1 MFTPEIMEAIPTA
14 LEQIFDSLQ
23 MSIMA
28 DIVRKLVLAQELT
41 PTSVYKIGR
50 LYKLGKSKSAIKS
63 IVQNTLDLSN
73 SEIKNIFS
81 GVIESGYNE
90 AESAFIEQGKEFI
103 PYAENE
109 PLQQFVRAVQA
120 QTQGECKNITQSM
133 GFAKRQP
140 DGSLG
145 FTPAADYYQET
156 LDKAVTEIASGAS
169 DYNTVLEKTVT
180 EMINSGLRTV
190 DYASGH
196 SNRVTV
202 AARRAVATGL
212 NQVVGKINEEN
223 AEKLGTNYFEV
234 SWHSG
239 ARPTHQVWQ
248 GRVYSKEELESV
260 CGLGTVTGLCGAN
273 CYHSYSPFTPGI
285 TPRTYTDEQLDQ
297 MNAEENK
304 PVEYNGKT
312 YTKYEAT
319 QRQRRLETTMRAQR
333 QKIKLLEE
341 GGADEQALINARARY
356 VKTSDEYVNFSKS
369 MGLSQQWDRVTV
381 GGNSLEGI
389 TKPKKANSPI
399 SGIKT
404 TSLPVKNTENHTFKG
419 KFGVEKSD
427 GSGIM
432 KEKSRD
438 YSSVG
443 TNNFSDSNKQILLQD
458 ERVLSGNN
466 YETANIYDSNGNM
479 KFSKKGTAEGVNF
492 SDEEIKSMN
501 GCILTHNHP
510 NGTVFS
516 PEDIN
521 ILRRGKLSE
530 IRACNEKGSYVL
542 RNTGDWHKD
551 LPNLKTIKD
560 AYWNCMNTAG
570 ERYVDI
576 AAQEGKPIFAYFG
589 EMEEDGL
596 RLFSEKYGLEFSWE
610 GIKDES

>member
-28 DIVRKLVLAQELT
+28 DIVRMLVLAQELT

-90 AESAFIEQGKEFI
+90 AESVFKEQGKEFI

-180 EMINSGLRTV
+180 EMTNSGLRTV

-202 AARRAVATGL
+202 AARRAVTTGL

-341 GGADEQALINARARY
+341 GGADEQAIINARARY

-369 MGLSQQWDRVTV
+369 VGLSQQWDRVTV
-381 GGNSLEGI
+381 GGSSVEGI
-389 TKPKKANSPI
+389 TKPKKASSPI
-399 SGIKT
+399 GGIKT
-404 TSLPVKNTENHTFKG
+404 TSLPIKNTENHTFKG
-419 KFGVEKSD
+419 KFGVEKS
-427 GSGIM
+427 GESGIIKERGM
-432 KEKSRD
+432 ANGMRTSPYHILTESEIETLNKDIKAIGADKSIFKFNKGTRTGYDDITDEIFVKGDVLPDLNSTHPRDLMSSRAALAHEYYGHRANRGTKLPKGAWNDEFRASYMAAKNCPNLTDEDRRYLILDALERAKEK
-438 YSSVG
+438 
-443 TNNFSDSNKQILLQD
+443 
-458 ERVLSGNN
+458 
-466 YETANIYDSNGNM
+466 
-479 KFSKKGTAEGVNF
+479 GVT
-492 SDEEIKSMN
+492 IQ
-501 GCILTHNHP
+501 HNE
-510 NGTVFS
+510 F
-516 PEDIN
+516 
-521 ILRRGKLSE
+521 
-530 IRACNEKGSYVL
+530 IR
-542 RNTGDWHKD
+542 
-551 LPNLKTIKD
+551 KT
-560 AYWNCMNTAG
+560 
-570 ERYVDI
+570 
-576 AAQEGKPIFAYFG
+576 
-589 EMEEDGL
+589 L
-596 RLFSEKYGLEFSWE
+596 YG
-610 GIKDES
+610 

>member
-1 MFTPEIMEAIPTA
+1 MFTPEVTEAIPIA

-23 MSIMA
+23 MSIMTEIVRMLLETA
-28 DIVRKLVLAQELT
+28 EIIPSTGYKMSRLYDLGTSKKRIKDIVAR
-41 PTSVYKIGR
+41 
-50 LYKLGKSKSAIKS
+50 
-63 IVQNTLDLSN
+63 TLNLSDK
-73 SEIKNIFS
+73 EVENIFTN
-81 GVIESGYNE
+81 ITESGYNE

-103 PYAENE
+103 PYSENE
-109 PLQQFVRAVQA
+109 PLQQFVRAVQE
-120 QTQGECKNITQSM
+120 QTQNECKNITQSM

-145 FTPAADYYQET
+145 FTPVADYYQET

-180 EMINSGLRTV
+180 EMTNSGLRTV

-202 AARRAVATGL
+202 AARRAVSTGL

-239 ARPTHQVWQ
+239 ARPSHQVWQ

-285 TPRTYTDEQLDQ
+285 TPRTYTDEQLDK

-341 GGADEQALINARARY
+341 GGADEQAIINARARY

-369 MGLSQQWDRVTV
+369 VGLSQQWDRVTV
-381 GGNSLEGI
+381 GSNTVKGI
-389 TKPKKANSPI
+389 TKPKKAEMPLR
-399 SGIKT
+399 GIKN
-404 TSLPVKNTENHTFKG
+404 VDDG
-419 KFGVEKSD
+419 KIRG
-427 GSGIM
+427 M
-432 KEKSRD
+432 
-438 YSSVG
+438 
-443 TNNFSDSNKQILLQD
+443 NSNKHIAKSKKGDILKEESKKPITPITD
-458 ERVLSGNN
+458 KAIERVPKVDIDGYSEEQRVEIQKQHKELL
-466 YETANIYDSNGNM
+466 
-479 KFSKKGTAEGVNF
+479 KFSKEQNDNKEVAFVFRDGLVDYKPFTG
-492 SDEEIKSMN
+492 SDEKIDFGTYLETKGKN
-501 GCILTHNHP
+501 LTILHNHP
-510 NGTVFS
+510 RNSSYSMNDLDVFANKNVRTITIVKNNGTVEYLTKTDDFDNNRFAL
-516 PEDIN
+516 E
-521 ILRRGKLSE
+521 
-530 IRACNEKGSYVL
+530 CNRLYKKIVVKETDEEKDRFV
-542 RNTGDWHKD
+542 
-551 LPNLKTIKD
+551 KTLLNKSK
-560 AYWNCMNTAG
+560 AG
-570 ERYVDI
+570 VIWSGR
-576 AAQEGKPIFAYFG
+576 K
-589 EMEEDGL
+589 
-596 RLFSEKYGLEFSWE
+596 
-610 GIKDES
+610 

>member
-1 MFTPEIMEAIPTA
+1 MFTPEVTEAIPIA

-23 MSIMA
+23 MSIMTEIVRMLLEA
-28 DIVRKLVLAQELT
+28 AEIIPSAGYKMNRLYDLGTSKKRIKDIVARSL
-41 PTSVYKIGR
+41 
-50 LYKLGKSKSAIKS
+50 
-63 IVQNTLDLSN
+63 NLSDR
-73 SEIKNIFS
+73 EVENIFTN
-81 GVIESGYNE
+81 ITESGYNE

-103 PYAENE
+103 PYSENE
-109 PLQQFVRAVQA
+109 PLQQFVRAVQE
-120 QTQGECKNITQSM
+120 QTQNECKNITQSM

-145 FTPAADYYQET
+145 FTPVADYYQET

-180 EMINSGLRTV
+180 EMTNSGLRTV

-202 AARRAVATGL
+202 AARRAVVTGL

-297 MNAEENK
+297 MNAEENE
-304 PVEYNGKT
+304 PVEYNGKN

-356 VKTSDEYVNFSKS
+356 VKTSDEYVIFSKS

-381 GGNSLEGI
+381 GSNTVKGI
-389 TKPKKANSPI
+389 TKPKKAEMPLR
-399 SGIKT
+399 GIKN
-404 TSLPVKNTENHTFKG
+404 VDDG
-419 KFGVEKSD
+419 KIRGMNSNKHIAKSVD
-427 GSGIM
+427 SGIM
-432 KEKSRD
+432 KTEKVSGALNPLSSKAEEHATQYYESVRHMKTDTEKISKATGISKDKLDKIKKHVFIAEHNLIDGKRRFDPD
-438 YSSVG
+438 YEMAQSWQRLIDG
-443 TNNFSDSNKQILLQD
+443 NIKEQDMILLKH
-458 ERVLSGNN
+458 E
-466 YETANIYDSNGNM
+466 Y
-479 KFSKKGTAEGVNF
+479 AE
-492 SDEEIKSMN
+492 
-501 GCILTHNHP
+501 
-510 NGTVFS
+510 
-516 PEDIN
+516 
-521 ILRRGKLSE
+521 LRYM
-530 IRACNEKGSYVL
+530 EKGL
-542 RNTGDWHKD
+542 TQNEAH
-551 LPNLKTIKD
+551 IK
-560 AYWNCMNTAG
+560 ASH
-570 ERYVDI
+570 RYN
-576 AAQEGKPIFAYFG
+576 FA
-589 EMEEDGL
+589 
-596 RLFSEKYGLEFSWE
+596 KYCE
-610 GIKDES
+610 

>member
-81 GVIESGYNE
+81 DVIESGYNE

-180 EMINSGLRTV
+180 EMTNSGLRTV

-202 AARRAVATGL
+202 AARHAVSTGL

-239 ARPTHQVWQ
+239 ARPSHQVWQ

-285 TPRTYTDEQLDQ
+285 TPRTYTDEQLEK

-304 PVEYNGKT
+304 PVEYNGKN

-341 GGADEQALINARARY
+341 GGADEQAIINARARY

-369 MGLSQQWDRVTV
+369 VGLSQQWDRVTV
-381 GGNSLEGI
+381 GSNTVKGI
-389 TKPKKANSPI
+389 TKPKKAEMPLR
-399 SGIKT
+399 GIKN
-404 TSLPVKNTENHTFKG
+404 VDDG
-419 KFGVEKSD
+419 KIRG
-427 GSGIM
+427 M
-432 KEKSRD
+432 
-438 YSSVG
+438 
-443 TNNFSDSNKQILLQD
+443 NSNKHIANSSKGDILKEESKKSITPITD
-458 ERVLSGNN
+458 KAINRVPKV
-466 YETANIYDSNGNM
+466 NIDGYSEEQRVEIQKQHKELL
-479 KFSKKGTAEGVNF
+479 KFSKEQNNNKEVAFVFRDGLVDYKSFTG
-492 SDEEIKSMN
+492 SDEKIDFGTYLETKGKN
-501 GCILTHNHP
+501 LTILHNHP
-510 NGTVFS
+510 RNSSYSMNDLDVFANKNVRTITIVKNNGTVEYLTKTDDFDNNRFAL
-516 PEDIN
+516 E
-521 ILRRGKLSE
+521 
-530 IRACNEKGSYVL
+530 CNRLYKKIVVKETDEEKDRFV
-542 RNTGDWHKD
+542 
-551 LPNLKTIKD
+551 KTLLNKSK
-560 AYWNCMNTAG
+560 AG
-570 ERYVDI
+570 VIWSGR
-576 AAQEGKPIFAYFG
+576 K
-589 EMEEDGL
+589 
-596 RLFSEKYGLEFSWE
+596 
-610 GIKDES
+610 

>member
-1 MFTPEIMEAIPTA
+1 MFTPEVTEAIPIA

-28 DIVRKLVLAQELT
+28 DIVRMLVLAQELT

-90 AESAFIEQGKEFI
+90 AESVFKEQGKEFI

-109 PLQQFVRAVQA
+109 QLQQFVRAVQA

-180 EMINSGLRTV
+180 EMTNSGLRTV

-234 SWHSG
+234 SWNSG

-304 PVEYNGKT
+304 PVEYNGKN

-356 VKTSDEYVNFSKS
+356 VKTSDEYVIFSKS

-399 SGIKT
+399 GGIKT
-404 TSLPVKNTENHTFKG
+404 SSLPVKNTENHTFKG
-419 KFGVEKSD
+419 KFGVEKS
-427 GSGIM
+427 GESGII
-432 KEKSRD
+432 KEE
-438 YSSVG
+438 
-443 TNNFSDSNKQILLQD
+443 NKKPITPITD
-458 ERVLSGNN
+458 KAIERVPKVDIDGYSEEQRVEIQKQHKELL
-466 YETANIYDSNGNM
+466 
-479 KFSKKGTAEGVNF
+479 KFSKEHNQNKEVAFVFREDLTDKTPLLGVDDHLDFGTSLSGKGNNL
-492 SDEEIKSMN
+492 M
-501 GCILTHNHP
+501 ILHNHP
-510 NGTVFS
+510 RNSSFS
-516 PEDIN
+516 DVDIS
-521 ILRRGKLSE
+521 LFK
-530 IRACNEKGSYVL
+530 
-542 RNTGDWHKD
+542 
-551 LPNLKTIKD
+551 NLKSLKTLTIVKNNGDVEFITKGDNFNDEVFKLEYNRLKKKMVKNNTD
-560 AYWNCMNTAG
+560 AEYDKFISKLLNKTKSGVIW
-570 ERYVDI
+570 
-576 AAQEGKPIFAYFG
+576 
-589 EMEEDGL
+589 
-596 RLFSEKYGLEFSWE
+596 SEKN
-610 GIKDES
+610 IP

>member
-1 MFTPEIMEAIPTA
+1 MFTPEVTEAIPIA

-23 MSIMA
+23 MSIMTEIVRMLLEAA
-28 DIVRKLVLAQELT
+28 DIIPST
-41 PTSVYKIGR
+41 GYKMSR
-50 LYKLGKSKSAIKS
+50 LYDLGTSKKRIKD
-63 IVQNTLDLSN
+63 IVARTLNLSDK
-73 SEIKNIFS
+73 EVENIFTN
-81 GVIESGYNE
+81 ITESGYNE

-103 PYAENE
+103 PYSENE
-109 PLQQFVRAVQA
+109 PLQQFVRAVQE
-120 QTQGECKNITQSM
+120 QTQNECKNITQSM

-145 FTPAADYYQET
+145 FTPVADYYQET

-180 EMINSGLRTV
+180 EMTNSGLRTV

-202 AARRAVATGL
+202 AARRAVSTGL

-239 ARPTHQVWQ
+239 ARPSHQVWQ

-285 TPRTYTDEQLDQ
+285 TPRTYTDEQLDK

-341 GGADEQALINARARY
+341 GGADEQAIINARARY

-369 MGLSQQWDRVTV
+369 VGLSQQWDRVTV
-381 GGNSLEGI
+381 GSNTVKGI
-389 TKPKKANSPI
+389 TKPKKAEMPLR
-399 SGIKT
+399 GIKN
-404 TSLPVKNTENHTFKG
+404 VDD
-419 KFGVEKSD
+419 EKIR
-427 GSGIM
+427 GM
-432 KEKSRD
+432 
-438 YSSVG
+438 
-443 TNNFSDSNKQILLQD
+443 NSNKHI
-458 ERVLSGNN
+458 
-466 YETANIYDSNGNM
+466 A
-479 KFSKKGTAEGVNF
+479 KSKKGDILKEESEKSITPITDKAINRVPKVNINGYTDEQCNEIQKQHKELLRF
-492 SDEEIKSMN
+492 SKEHNQNKEVAFAFREDLTDKTPLLGADDHLDFGTSLSGKGNNLM
-501 GCILTHNHP
+501 ILHNHP
-510 NGTVFS
+510 RNSSFS
-516 PEDIN
+516 DVDIS
-521 ILRRGKLSE
+521 LFK
-530 IRACNEKGSYVL
+530 
-542 RNTGDWHKD
+542 
-551 LPNLKTIKD
+551 NLKSLKTLTIVKNNGDVEFITKGDNFNDEVFKLEYNRLKKKMVKNNTD
-560 AYWNCMNTAG
+560 AEYDKFISKLLNKTKSGVIW
-570 ERYVDI
+570 
-576 AAQEGKPIFAYFG
+576 
-589 EMEEDGL
+589 
-596 RLFSEKYGLEFSWE
+596 SEKN
-610 GIKDES
+610 IP

>member
-28 DIVRKLVLAQELT
+28 DIVRMLVLAQELT

-90 AESAFIEQGKEFI
+90 AESVFKEQGKEFI

-145 FTPAADYYQET
+145 FTPVADYYQET

-180 EMINSGLRTV
+180 EMTNSGLRTV

-202 AARRAVATGL
+202 AARRAVSTGL

-239 ARPTHQVWQ
+239 ARPSHQVWQ

-260 CGLGTVTGLCGAN
+260 CGLGTVTGLCGAH

-285 TPRTYTDEQLDQ
+285 TPRTYTDEQLDK

-341 GGADEQALINARARY
+341 GGADEQAIINTRARY

-369 MGLSQQWDRVTV
+369 VGLSQQWDRVTV
-381 GGNSLEGI
+381 GSNTVKGI
-389 TKPKKANSPI
+389 TKPKKAEMPLR
-399 SGIKT
+399 GIKN
-404 TSLPVKNTENHTFKG
+404 VDDRKIRGMN
-419 KFGVEKSD
+419 
-427 GSGIM
+427 
-432 KEKSRD
+432 
-438 YSSVG
+438 
-443 TNNFSDSNKQILLQD
+443 SNKHI
-458 ERVLSGNN
+458 
-466 YETANIYDSNGNM
+466 A
-479 KFSKKGTAEGVNF
+479 KSKKGDILKEESKKSITPITDKAINRVPKVNINGYTDEQCNEIQKQHKELLRF
-492 SDEEIKSMN
+492 SKEQNDNKEVAFVFRDGLVDYKPFTGSDEKIDFGTYLETKGKN
-501 GCILTHNHP
+501 LTILHNHP
-510 NGTVFS
+510 RNSSYSMNDLDVFANKNVRTITIVKNNGTVEYLTKTDDFDNNRFAL
-516 PEDIN
+516 E
-521 ILRRGKLSE
+521 
-530 IRACNEKGSYVL
+530 CNRLYKKIVVKETDEEKDRFV
-542 RNTGDWHKD
+542 
-551 LPNLKTIKD
+551 KTLLNKSK
-560 AYWNCMNTAG
+560 AG
-570 ERYVDI
+570 VIWSGR
-576 AAQEGKPIFAYFG
+576 K
-589 EMEEDGL
+589 
-596 RLFSEKYGLEFSWE
+596 
-610 GIKDES
+610 

>member
-1 MFTPEIMEAIPTA
+1 MFTPEVTEAIPIA

-23 MSIMA
+23 MSIMTEIVRMLLEA
-28 DIVRKLVLAQELT
+28 AEIIPSTGYKMSRLYDLGTSKKRIKDIVAR
-41 PTSVYKIGR
+41 
-50 LYKLGKSKSAIKS
+50 
-63 IVQNTLDLSN
+63 TLNLSDK
-73 SEIKNIFS
+73 EVENIFTN
-81 GVIESGYNE
+81 ITESGYNE
-90 AESAFIEQGKEFI
+90 AESVFKEQGKEFI

-120 QTQGECKNITQSM
+120 QTQGECKNITQSI

-145 FTPAADYYQET
+145 FTPVADYYQET

-180 EMINSGLRTV
+180 EMTNSGLRTV

-202 AARRAVATGL
+202 AARRAVSTGL

-239 ARPTHQVWQ
+239 ARPSHQVWQ

-285 TPRTYTDEQLDQ
+285 TPRTYTDEQLEK

-341 GGADEQALINARARY
+341 GGADEQAIINARARY

-369 MGLSQQWDRVTV
+369 VGLSQQWDRVTV
-381 GGNSLEGI
+381 GSNTVKGI
-389 TKPKKANSPI
+389 TKPKKAEMPLR
-399 SGIKT
+399 GIKN
-404 TSLPVKNTENHTFKG
+404 VDDG
-419 KFGVEKSD
+419 KIRG
-427 GSGIM
+427 M
-432 KEKSRD
+432 
-438 YSSVG
+438 
-443 TNNFSDSNKQILLQD
+443 NSNKHI
-458 ERVLSGNN
+458 
-466 YETANIYDSNGNM
+466 A
-479 KFSKKGTAEGVNF
+479 KSKKGDILKEESKKSITPITDKAINRVPKVNINGYTDEQCNEIQKQHKELLRF
-492 SDEEIKSMN
+492 SKEHNQNKEVAFAFREDLTDKTPLLGADDHLDFGTSLSGKGNNLM
-501 GCILTHNHP
+501 ILHNHP
-510 NGTVFS
+510 RNSSFS
-516 PEDIN
+516 DVDIS
-521 ILRRGKLSE
+521 LFK
-530 IRACNEKGSYVL
+530 
-542 RNTGDWHKD
+542 
-551 LPNLKTIKD
+551 NLKSLKTLTIVKNNGDVEFITKGDNFNDEVFKLEYNRLKKKMVKNNTD
-560 AYWNCMNTAG
+560 AEYDKFISKLLNKTKSGVIW
-570 ERYVDI
+570 
-576 AAQEGKPIFAYFG
+576 
-589 EMEEDGL
+589 
-596 RLFSEKYGLEFSWE
+596 SEKN
-610 GIKDES
+610 IP

>member
-28 DIVRKLVLAQELT
+28 DIVRMLVLAQELT

-50 LYKLGKSKSAIKS
+50 LYKLGKSNSAIKS

-73 SEIKNIFS
+73 SEIKNVFS

-90 AESAFIEQGKEFI
+90 AESVFTEQGKEFI

-109 PLQQFVRAVQA
+109 PLQQFVRAVQV

-156 LDKAVTEIASGAS
+156 LDKAVMEIASGAS

-180 EMINSGLRTV
+180 EMTNSGLRTV

-202 AARRAVATGL
+202 AARRAVTTGL

-297 MNAEENK
+297 MNAEENE
-304 PVEYNGKT
+304 PVEYNGKK

-319 QRQRRLETTMRAQR
+319 QRQRRLETAMRAQR

-341 GGADEQALINARARY
+341 GGADEQAIINARARY

-369 MGLSQQWDRVTV
+369 VGLSQQWDRVTV
-381 GGNSLEGI
+381 GSNTVKGI
-389 TKPKKANSPI
+389 TKPKKAEMPLR
-399 SGIKT
+399 GIKN
-404 TSLPVKNTENHTFKG
+404 VDDG
-419 KFGVEKSD
+419 KIRG
-427 GSGIM
+427 M
-432 KEKSRD
+432 
-438 YSSVG
+438 
-443 TNNFSDSNKQILLQD
+443 NSNKHIANSSKGDILKEESKKSITPITD
-458 ERVLSGNN
+458 KAIERVPKVDIDGYSEEQRVEIQKQHKELL
-466 YETANIYDSNGNM
+466 
-479 KFSKKGTAEGVNF
+479 KFSKEHNQNKEVAFVFREDLTDKTPLLGADDHLDFGTSLSGKGNNL
-492 SDEEIKSMN
+492 M
-501 GCILTHNHP
+501 ILHNHP
-510 NGTVFS
+510 RNSSFS
-516 PEDIN
+516 DVDIS
-521 ILRRGKLSE
+521 LFK
-530 IRACNEKGSYVL
+530 
-542 RNTGDWHKD
+542 
-551 LPNLKTIKD
+551 NLKSLKTLTIVKNNGDVEFITKGDNFNDEVFKLEYNRLKKKMVKNNTD
-560 AYWNCMNTAG
+560 AEYDKFISKLLNKTKSGVIW
-570 ERYVDI
+570 
-576 AAQEGKPIFAYFG
+576 
-589 EMEEDGL
+589 
-596 RLFSEKYGLEFSWE
+596 SEKN
-610 GIKDES
+610 IP

>member
-28 DIVRKLVLAQELT
+28 DIVRMLVLAQELT

-73 SEIKNIFS
+73 SEIKNVFS

-90 AESAFIEQGKEFI
+90 AESVFKEQGKEFI

-145 FTPAADYYQET
+145 FTPVVDYYQET

-180 EMINSGLRTV
+180 EMTNSGLRTV

-202 AARRAVATGL
+202 AARRAVSTGL

-239 ARPTHQVWQ
+239 ARPSHQVWQ

-285 TPRTYTDEQLDQ
+285 TPRTYTDEQLDK
-297 MNAEENK
+297 MNEEENK
-304 PVEYNGKT
+304 PVEYNGKK

-319 QRQRRLETTMRAQR
+319 QRQRRLETEMRAQR

-341 GGADEQALINARARY
+341 GEADEQAIINARARY

-369 MGLSQQWDRVTV
+369 VGLSQQWDRVTV
-381 GGNSLEGI
+381 GSNTLKSI
-389 TKPKKANSPI
+389 TKPKKAEMPLRGIKSADDGKIRGMNSNKHI
-399 SGIKT
+399 ANSSKGDILKEESKERFSGRYSASQERIDRLIQDDLSGINFTEKPVYNSRIRSNGKT
-404 TSLPVKNTENHTFKG
+404 TVREFADGTVKEVVKVEIG
-419 KFGVEKSD
+419 KQDNSSAEFLEDTILHEELEARIAIRSRYSKRYKELYKSND
-427 GSGIM
+427 
-432 KEKSRD
+432 
-438 YSSVG
+438 
-443 TNNFSDSNKQILLQD
+443 D
-458 ERVLSGNN
+458 ERHRYINRVIERYFKIKGWN
-466 YETANIYDSNGNM
+466 YELATN
-479 KFSKKGTAEGVNF
+479 
-492 SDEEIKSMN
+492 
-501 GCILTHNHP
+501 
-510 NGTVFS
+510 
-516 PEDIN
+516 
-521 ILRRGKLSE
+521 
-530 IRACNEKGSYVL
+530 
-542 RNTGDWHKD
+542 
-551 LPNLKTIKD
+551 
-560 AYWNCMNTAG
+560 
-570 ERYVDI
+570 
-576 AAQEGKPIFAYFG
+576 
-589 EMEEDGL
+589 
-596 RLFSEKYGLEFSWE
+596 
-610 GIKDES
+610 

>member
-28 DIVRKLVLAQELT
+28 DIVRMLVLAQELT

-73 SEIKNIFS
+73 SEIKNVFS

-90 AESAFIEQGKEFI
+90 AESVFKEQGKEFI

-145 FTPAADYYQET
+145 FTPVVDYYQET

-180 EMINSGLRTV
+180 EMTNSGLRTV

-202 AARRAVATGL
+202 AARRAVSTGL

-239 ARPTHQVWQ
+239 ARPSHQVWQ
-248 GRVYSKEELESV
+248 GRVYSKEELQSV

-285 TPRTYTDEQLDQ
+285 TPRTYTDEQLEK

-304 PVEYNGKT
+304 PVEYNSKT

-319 QRQRRLETTMRAQR
+319 QRQRRLETAMRAQR

-341 GGADEQALINARARY
+341 GGADEQAIINARARY

-369 MGLSQQWDRVTV
+369 VGLSQQWDRVTV
-381 GGNSLEGI
+381 GSNTVKGI
-389 TKPKKANSPI
+389 TKPKKAEIPLR
-399 SGIKT
+399 GIKNVDDGKIRGMNSNKHIANSSKGDILKEESKKSIT
-404 TSLPVKNTENHTFKG
+404 PITDKAIERVPKVDIDGYSEEQRVEIQKQHKELLRFSKEHNQNKEAAFVFREDLTDKTPLLGADDHLDFGTSLSG
-419 KFGVEKSD
+419 K
-427 GSGIM
+427 
-432 KEKSRD
+432 
-438 YSSVG
+438 
-443 TNNFSDSNKQILLQD
+443 
-458 ERVLSGNN
+458 GNN
-466 YETANIYDSNGNM
+466 LM
-479 KFSKKGTAEGVNF
+479 
-492 SDEEIKSMN
+492 
-501 GCILTHNHP
+501 ILHNHP
-510 NGTVFS
+510 RNSSFS
-516 PEDIN
+516 DVDIS
-521 ILRRGKLSE
+521 LFK
-530 IRACNEKGSYVL
+530 
-542 RNTGDWHKD
+542 
-551 LPNLKTIKD
+551 NLKSLKTLTIVKNNGDVEFITKGDNFNDEVFKLEYNRLKKKMVKNNTD
-560 AYWNCMNTAG
+560 AEYDKFISKLLNKTKSGVIW
-570 ERYVDI
+570 
-576 AAQEGKPIFAYFG
+576 
-589 EMEEDGL
+589 
-596 RLFSEKYGLEFSWE
+596 SEKN
-610 GIKDES
+610 IP

>member
-23 MSIMA
+23 MSVMA
-28 DIVRKLVLAQELT
+28 DIVRMLVLAQELT

-90 AESAFIEQGKEFI
+90 AESVFKEQGKEFI

-156 LDKAVTEIASGAS
+156 LDKAVTEIASGVS

-180 EMINSGLRTV
+180 EMTNSGLRTV

-202 AARRAVATGL
+202 AARRAVVTGL

-319 QRQRRLETTMRAQR
+319 QRQRRLEATMRAQR

-341 GGADEQALINARARY
+341 GEADEQAIINARARY

-369 MGLSQQWDRVTV
+369 VGLSQQWDRVTV
-381 GGNSLEGI
+381 GSNTVKGI
-389 TKPKKANSPI
+389 TKPKKAEMPLR
-399 SGIKT
+399 GIKNVDDGKIRGMNSNKHIANSSKGDILKEESKKSIT
-404 TSLPVKNTENHTFKG
+404 PITDKAINRVPKVNINGYTDEQCNEIQKQHKELLRFSKEHNQNKEAAFVFREDLTDKTPLLGVDDHLNFGTSLSG
-419 KFGVEKSD
+419 K
-427 GSGIM
+427 
-432 KEKSRD
+432 
-438 YSSVG
+438 
-443 TNNFSDSNKQILLQD
+443 
-458 ERVLSGNN
+458 GNN
-466 YETANIYDSNGNM
+466 LM
-479 KFSKKGTAEGVNF
+479 
-492 SDEEIKSMN
+492 
-501 GCILTHNHP
+501 ILHNHP
-510 NGTVFS
+510 RNSSFS
-516 PEDIN
+516 DVDIS
-521 ILRRGKLSE
+521 LFK
-530 IRACNEKGSYVL
+530 
-542 RNTGDWHKD
+542 
-551 LPNLKTIKD
+551 NLKSLKTLTIVKNNGDVEFITKGDNFNDEVFKLEYNRLKKKMVKNNTD
-560 AYWNCMNTAG
+560 AEYDKFISKLLNKTKSGVIW
-570 ERYVDI
+570 
-576 AAQEGKPIFAYFG
+576 
-589 EMEEDGL
+589 
-596 RLFSEKYGLEFSWE
+596 SEKN
-610 GIKDES
+610 IP

>member
-1 MFTPEIMEAIPTA
+1 MFTPKVTEAIPIA

-23 MSIMA
+23 MSIMTEIVRMLLEA
-28 DIVRKLVLAQELT
+28 AEIIPSTGYKMSRLYDLGTSKKRIKDIVAR
-41 PTSVYKIGR
+41 
-50 LYKLGKSKSAIKS
+50 
-63 IVQNTLDLSN
+63 TLNLSDK
-73 SEIKNIFS
+73 EVENIFTN
-81 GVIESGYNE
+81 ITESGYNE

-103 PYAENE
+103 PYSENE
-109 PLQQFVRAVQA
+109 PLQQFVRAVQE
-120 QTQGECKNITQSM
+120 QTQNECKNITQSM

-145 FTPAADYYQET
+145 FTPVADYYQET

-180 EMINSGLRTV
+180 EMTNSGLRTV

-202 AARRAVATGL
+202 AARRAVSTGL

-285 TPRTYTDEQLDQ
+285 TPRTYTDEQLDK

-319 QRQRRLETTMRAQR
+319 QRQRRLETAMRAQR

-341 GGADEQALINARARY
+341 GGADEQAIINARARY

-369 MGLSQQWDRVTV
+369 VGLSQQWDRVTV
-381 GGNSLEGI
+381 GSNTVKGI
-389 TKPKKANSPI
+389 TKPKKAEMPLR
-399 SGIKT
+399 GIKN
-404 TSLPVKNTENHTFKG
+404 VDDG
-419 KFGVEKSD
+419 KIRG
-427 GSGIM
+427 M
-432 KEKSRD
+432 
-438 YSSVG
+438 
-443 TNNFSDSNKQILLQD
+443 NSNKHIANSSKGDILKEESKKSITPITD
-458 ERVLSGNN
+458 KAIERVPKVDIDGYSEEQRVEIQKQHKELL
-466 YETANIYDSNGNM
+466 
-479 KFSKKGTAEGVNF
+479 KFSKGHNQNKEVAFVFREDLTDKTPLLGADDHLDFGTSLSGKGNNL
-492 SDEEIKSMN
+492 M
-501 GCILTHNHP
+501 ILHNHP
-510 NGTVFS
+510 RNSSFS
-516 PEDIN
+516 DVDIS
-521 ILRRGKLSE
+521 LFK
-530 IRACNEKGSYVL
+530 
-542 RNTGDWHKD
+542 
-551 LPNLKTIKD
+551 NLKSLKTLTIVKNNGDVEFITKGDNFNDEVFKLEYNRLKKKMVKNNTD
-560 AYWNCMNTAG
+560 AEYDKFISKLLNKTKSGVIW
-570 ERYVDI
+570 
-576 AAQEGKPIFAYFG
+576 
-589 EMEEDGL
+589 
-596 RLFSEKYGLEFSWE
+596 SEKN
-610 GIKDES
+610 IP

>member
-23 MSIMA
+23 MRIMA
-28 DIVRKLVLAQELT
+28 DIVRMLVLAQELT

-81 GVIESGYNE
+81 DVIESGYNE
-90 AESAFIEQGKEFI
+90 AESVFKEQGKEFI

-180 EMINSGLRTV
+180 EMTNSGLRTV

-285 TPRTYTDEQLDQ
+285 TPRTYTDEQLDK

-304 PVEYNGKT
+304 PVEYNGKA

-341 GGADEQALINARARY
+341 GGADEQAIINARARY

-369 MGLSQQWDRVTV
+369 VGLSQQWDRVTV
-381 GGNSLEGI
+381 GSNTVKGI
-389 TKPKKANSPI
+389 TKPKKAEMPLR
-399 SGIKT
+399 GIKN
-404 TSLPVKNTENHTFKG
+404 VDDG
-419 KFGVEKSD
+419 KIRG
-427 GSGIM
+427 M
-432 KEKSRD
+432 
-438 YSSVG
+438 
-443 TNNFSDSNKQILLQD
+443 NSNKHIAKSKKGDILKEESKKSITPITD
-458 ERVLSGNN
+458 KAIERVPKVDIDGYSEEQRVEIQKQHKELL
-466 YETANIYDSNGNM
+466 
-479 KFSKKGTAEGVNF
+479 KFSKEQNDNKEVAFVFRDGLVDYKPFTG
-492 SDEEIKSMN
+492 SDEKIDFGTYLETKGKN
-501 GCILTHNHP
+501 LTILHNHP
-510 NGTVFS
+510 RNSSYSMNDLDVFANKNVRTITIVKNNGTVEYLTKTDDFDNNRFAL
-516 PEDIN
+516 E
-521 ILRRGKLSE
+521 
-530 IRACNEKGSYVL
+530 CNRLYKKIVVKETDEEKDRFV
-542 RNTGDWHKD
+542 
-551 LPNLKTIKD
+551 KTLLNKSK
-560 AYWNCMNTAG
+560 AG
-570 ERYVDI
+570 VIWSGR
-576 AAQEGKPIFAYFG
+576 K
-589 EMEEDGL
+589 
-596 RLFSEKYGLEFSWE
+596 
-610 GIKDES
+610 

>member
-28 DIVRKLVLAQELT
+28 DIVRMLVLAQELT

-90 AESAFIEQGKEFI
+90 AESVFKEQGKEFI

-180 EMINSGLRTV
+180 EMTNSGLRTV

-333 QKIKLLEE
+333 QKIKLLED
-341 GGADEQALINARARY
+341 GGADEQAIINARARY

-369 MGLSQQWDRVTV
+369 VGLSQQWDRVTV

-399 SGIKT
+399 GGIKT
-404 TSLPVKNTENHTFKG
+404 TSLPIKNTENHTFKG
-419 KFGVEKSD
+419 KFGVEKSG
-427 GSGIM
+427 GSGII
-432 KEKSRD
+432 KEE
-438 YSSVG
+438 
-443 TNNFSDSNKQILLQD
+443 NKKPITPITD
-458 ERVLSGNN
+458 KAIERVPKVDIDGYSEEQRVEIQKQHKELL
-466 YETANIYDSNGNM
+466 
-479 KFSKKGTAEGVNF
+479 KFSKEHNQNKEVAFVFREDLTDKTPLLGADDHLDFGTSLSGKGNNL
-492 SDEEIKSMN
+492 M
-501 GCILTHNHP
+501 ILHNHP
-510 NGTVFS
+510 RNSSFS
-516 PEDIN
+516 DVDIS
-521 ILRRGKLSE
+521 LFK
-530 IRACNEKGSYVL
+530 
-542 RNTGDWHKD
+542 
-551 LPNLKTIKD
+551 NLKSLKTLTIVKNNGDVEFITKGDNFNDEVFKLEYNRLKKKMVKNNTD
-560 AYWNCMNTAG
+560 AEYDKFISKLLNKTKSGVIW
-570 ERYVDI
+570 
-576 AAQEGKPIFAYFG
+576 
-589 EMEEDGL
+589 
-596 RLFSEKYGLEFSWE
+596 SEKN
-610 GIKDES
+610 IP

>member
-28 DIVRKLVLAQELT
+28 DIVRMLVLAQELT

-90 AESAFIEQGKEFI
+90 AESVFKEQGKEFI

-145 FTPAADYYQET
+145 FTPVSDYYQET

-180 EMINSGLRTV
+180 EMTNSGLRTV

-202 AARRAVATGL
+202 AARRAVSTGL

-239 ARPTHQVWQ
+239 ARPSHQVWQ

-285 TPRTYTDEQLDQ
+285 TPRTYTDEQLDK

-341 GGADEQALINARARY
+341 GGADEQAIINARARY

-369 MGLSQQWDRVTV
+369 VGLSQQWDRVTV
-381 GGNSLEGI
+381 GSNTVKGI
-389 TKPKKANSPI
+389 TKPKKAEMPLR
-399 SGIKT
+399 GIK
-404 TSLPVKNTENHTFKG
+404 SADDG
-419 KFGVEKSD
+419 KIRG
-427 GSGIM
+427 M
-432 KEKSRD
+432 
-438 YSSVG
+438 
-443 TNNFSDSNKQILLQD
+443 NSNKHIANSSKGDILKEESKKSITPITD
-458 ERVLSGNN
+458 KAIERVPKVDIDGYSEEQRVEIQKQHKELL
-466 YETANIYDSNGNM
+466 
-479 KFSKKGTAEGVNF
+479 KFSKEHNQNKEVAFVFREDLTDKTPLLGADDHLDFGTSLSGKGNNL
-492 SDEEIKSMN
+492 M
-501 GCILTHNHP
+501 ILHNHP
-510 NGTVFS
+510 RNSSFS
-516 PEDIN
+516 DVDIS
-521 ILRRGKLSE
+521 LFK
-530 IRACNEKGSYVL
+530 
-542 RNTGDWHKD
+542 
-551 LPNLKTIKD
+551 NLKSLKTLTIVKNNGDVEFITKGDNFNDEVFKLEYNRLKKKMVKNNTD
-560 AYWNCMNTAG
+560 AEYDKFISKLLNKTKSGVIW
-570 ERYVDI
+570 
-576 AAQEGKPIFAYFG
+576 
-589 EMEEDGL
+589 
-596 RLFSEKYGLEFSWE
+596 SEKN
-610 GIKDES
+610 IP

>member
-28 DIVRKLVLAQELT
+28 DIVRMLVLAQELT

-73 SEIKNIFS
+73 SEIKNVFS

-90 AESAFIEQGKEFI
+90 AESVFTEQGKEFI

-156 LDKAVTEIASGAS
+156 LDKAVMEIASGAS

-180 EMINSGLRTV
+180 EMTNSGLRTV

-202 AARRAVATGL
+202 AARRAVTTGL

-285 TPRTYTDEQLDQ
+285 TPRTYTDEQLDK
-297 MNAEENK
+297 MNAEENE
-304 PVEYNGKT
+304 PVEYNGKK

-319 QRQRRLETTMRAQR
+319 QRQRRLETAMRAQR

-341 GGADEQALINARARY
+341 GGADEQAIINARARY

-369 MGLSQQWDRVTV
+369 VGLSQQWDRVTV
-381 GGNSLEGI
+381 GSNTVKGI
-389 TKPKKANSPI
+389 TKPKKAEMPLR
-399 SGIKT
+399 GIKN
-404 TSLPVKNTENHTFKG
+404 VDDG
-419 KFGVEKSD
+419 KIRG
-427 GSGIM
+427 M
-432 KEKSRD
+432 
-438 YSSVG
+438 
-443 TNNFSDSNKQILLQD
+443 NSNKHIANSSKGDILKEESKKSITPITD
-458 ERVLSGNN
+458 KAIERVPKVDIDGYSEEQRVEIQKQHKELL
-466 YETANIYDSNGNM
+466 
-479 KFSKKGTAEGVNF
+479 KFSKEHNQNKEVAFVFREDLTDKTPLLGADDHLDFGTSLSGKGNNL
-492 SDEEIKSMN
+492 M
-501 GCILTHNHP
+501 ILHNHP
-510 NGTVFS
+510 RNSSFS
-516 PEDIN
+516 DVDIS
-521 ILRRGKLSE
+521 LFK
-530 IRACNEKGSYVL
+530 
-542 RNTGDWHKD
+542 
-551 LPNLKTIKD
+551 NLKSLKTLTIVKNNGDVEFITKGDNFNDEVFKLEYNRLKKKMVKNNTD
-560 AYWNCMNTAG
+560 AEYDKFISKLLNKTKSGVIW
-570 ERYVDI
+570 
-576 AAQEGKPIFAYFG
+576 
-589 EMEEDGL
+589 
-596 RLFSEKYGLEFSWE
+596 SEKN
-610 GIKDES
+610 IP

>member
-28 DIVRKLVLAQELT
+28 DIVRMLVLAQELT

-103 PYAENE
+103 PYSENK
-109 PLQQFVRAVQA
+109 PLQQFVRAVQE
-120 QTQGECKNITQSM
+120 QTQNECKNITQSM

-145 FTPAADYYQET
+145 FTPVADYYQET

-180 EMINSGLRTV
+180 EMTNSGLRTV

-202 AARRAVATGL
+202 AARRAVSTGL

-304 PVEYNGKT
+304 PVEYNGKN

-341 GGADEQALINARARY
+341 GGADEQVLINARARY

-369 MGLSQQWDRVTV
+369 MGFSQQWDRVTV
-381 GGNSLEGI
+381 GSNTVKGI
-389 TKPKKANSPI
+389 TKPKKAEMPLRGIKSADDGKIRGMNSNKHI
-399 SGIKT
+399 ANSSKGDILKEESKERFSGRYSASQERIDQLIQDDLSGINFTEKPVYNSRIRSNGKT
-404 TSLPVKNTENHTFKG
+404 TVREFADGTVKEVVKVEIG
-419 KFGVEKSD
+419 KQDNSSAEFLEDSILHEELEARIAIRSRYSKRYKELYKSND
-427 GSGIM
+427 
-432 KEKSRD
+432 
-438 YSSVG
+438 
-443 TNNFSDSNKQILLQD
+443 D
-458 ERVLSGNN
+458 ERHRYINRVIERYFKIKGWN
-466 YETANIYDSNGNM
+466 YELATN
-479 KFSKKGTAEGVNF
+479 
-492 SDEEIKSMN
+492 
-501 GCILTHNHP
+501 
-510 NGTVFS
+510 
-516 PEDIN
+516 
-521 ILRRGKLSE
+521 
-530 IRACNEKGSYVL
+530 
-542 RNTGDWHKD
+542 
-551 LPNLKTIKD
+551 
-560 AYWNCMNTAG
+560 
-570 ERYVDI
+570 
-576 AAQEGKPIFAYFG
+576 
-589 EMEEDGL
+589 
-596 RLFSEKYGLEFSWE
+596 
-610 GIKDES
+610 

>member
-1 MFTPEIMEAIPTA
+1 MFTPEVTEAIPIA

-23 MSIMA
+23 MSIMTEIVRMLLEA
-28 DIVRKLVLAQELT
+28 AEIIPSTGYKMSRLYDLGTSKKRIKDIVAR
-41 PTSVYKIGR
+41 
-50 LYKLGKSKSAIKS
+50 
-63 IVQNTLDLSN
+63 TLNLSN
-73 SEIKNIFS
+73 KEVENIFTN
-81 GVIESGYNE
+81 ITESGYNE
-90 AESAFIEQGKEFI
+90 AENAFTEQGKEFI
-103 PYAENE
+103 PYSENE
-109 PLQQFVRAVQA
+109 PLQQFVRAVQE
-120 QTQGECKNITQSM
+120 QTQNECKNITQSM

-145 FTPAADYYQET
+145 FTPVADYYQET

-169 DYNTVLEKTVT
+169 DYNTVLEKTIT
-180 EMINSGLRTV
+180 EMTNSGLRSV

-202 AARRAVATGL
+202 AARRAVTTGL

-381 GGNSLEGI
+381 GSNTVKGI
-389 TKPKKANSPI
+389 TKPKKAEMPLR
-399 SGIKT
+399 GIKN
-404 TSLPVKNTENHTFKG
+404 VDDG
-419 KFGVEKSD
+419 KIRG
-427 GSGIM
+427 M
-432 KEKSRD
+432 
-438 YSSVG
+438 
-443 TNNFSDSNKQILLQD
+443 NSNKHIANSSKGDILKEESKKSITPITD
-458 ERVLSGNN
+458 KAIERVPKVDIDGYSEEQRVEIQKQHKELL
-466 YETANIYDSNGNM
+466 
-479 KFSKKGTAEGVNF
+479 KFSKEHNQNKEVAFVFREDLTDKTPLLGADDHLDFGTSLSGKGNNL
-492 SDEEIKSMN
+492 M
-501 GCILTHNHP
+501 ILHNHP
-510 NGTVFS
+510 RNSSFS
-516 PEDIN
+516 DVDIS
-521 ILRRGKLSE
+521 LFK
-530 IRACNEKGSYVL
+530 
-542 RNTGDWHKD
+542 
-551 LPNLKTIKD
+551 NLKSLKTLTIVKNNGDVEFITKGDNFNDEVFKLEYNRLKKKMVKNNTD
-560 AYWNCMNTAG
+560 AEYDKFISKLLNKTKSGVIW
-570 ERYVDI
+570 
-576 AAQEGKPIFAYFG
+576 
-589 EMEEDGL
+589 
-596 RLFSEKYGLEFSWE
+596 SEKN
-610 GIKDES
+610 IP